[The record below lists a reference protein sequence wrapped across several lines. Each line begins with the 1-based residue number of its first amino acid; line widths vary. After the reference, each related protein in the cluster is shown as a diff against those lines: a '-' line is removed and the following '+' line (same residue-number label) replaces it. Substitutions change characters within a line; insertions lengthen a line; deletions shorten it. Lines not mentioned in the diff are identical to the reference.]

1 MRGADLHCTNL
12 MGADLQGANLIG
24 VDFTNANLQTAKM
37 IVKVT

>member
-1 MRGADLHCTNL
+1 